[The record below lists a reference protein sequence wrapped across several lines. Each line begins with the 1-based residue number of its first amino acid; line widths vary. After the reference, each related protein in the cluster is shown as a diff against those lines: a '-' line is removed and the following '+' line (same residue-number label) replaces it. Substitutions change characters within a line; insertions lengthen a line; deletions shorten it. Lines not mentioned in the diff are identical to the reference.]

1 MNDAPEDALR
11 ATLKVDYPG
20 FSLDVDLALPGHGIT
35 ALFGQSGSGK
45 TTILRCI
52 AGLETAQDAFISV
65 NGNTWQDDAKQIFV
79 PTHKRSLGYV
89 FQEASLFPHL
99 SVRGNLNYG
108 RKRAGKQDDAAFEQ
122 AIGLLG
128 IGHLLERLPGK
139 LSGGESQRV
148 AIARALLT
156 EPKLLLMDEPLSA
169 LDAKRKE
176 EILPYIERLQSA
188 LNIPILYVS
197 HQPDEVMRLADHL
210 VLLENGRVKAS
221 GRGFELLGQINV
233 SNAMYEDASTR
244 INATVSGHD
253 DHYHLTH
260 IDFSGGSF
268 RIIKRNLPIG
278 QKIELK
284 IFARDVSLSKSI
296 PNDSTILNHLPATV
310 GEIAD
315 TRNPAVMMVRLDTD
329 KGTGSAPL
337 LAHITKRSWDALG
350 LVVGSSVYAQ
360 IKSVAVQAAD

>member
-1 MNDAPEDALR
+1 MKDALR
-11 ATLKVDYPG
+11 ARLKVKYSG
-20 FSLDVDLALPGHGIT
+20 FSLDVDLALPGRGIT

-52 AGLETAQDAFISV
+52 AGLETARDAFISV
-65 NGNTWQDDAKQIFV
+65 NGEVWQDDAKQIFV

-99 SVRGNLNYG
+99 SVRGNLDYG
-108 RKRAGKQDDAAFEQ
+108 RKRAGKMNGEAYEQ
-122 AIGLLG
+122 TLVLLG
-128 IGHLLERLPGK
+128 IEHLLDRLPDK

-169 LDAKRKE
+169 LDTKRKE
-176 EILPYIERLQSA
+176 EVLPYIERIQNTLS
-188 LNIPILYVS
+188 IPILYVS

-210 VLLENGRVKAS
+210 VLLEHGRVKAS
-221 GRGFELLGQINV
+221 GSGFDMLGQINV
-233 SNAMYEDASTR
+233 QNAMYDDASTR
-244 INATVSGHD
+244 IEAAVVAHD

-260 IDFSGGSF
+260 IDFAGGSF
-268 RIIKRNLPIG
+268 HIIKRNLPIG

-284 IFARDVSLSKSI
+284 IFARNVSLSLSI
-296 PNDSTILNHLPATV
+296 PRDSTILNHLPAVV
-310 GEIAD
+310 GEIAE
-315 TRNPAVMMVRLDTD
+315 TRNPAVMMVRLN
-329 KGTGSAPL
+329 TGGAPL

-350 LVVGSSVYAQ
+350 LKIGSPVYAQ
-360 IKSVAVQAAD
+360 IKSVAVQATD